1 MLLSTAV
8 EQVAMECDLEK
19 STVDQYKRAVRR
31 FSAWLGNPATSDDL
45 AVSKLNGFIHE
56 IQQRTSGT
64 TARNYRVSITRI
76 WNYLVET
83 EDLPSYDVRRL
94 RRPKLSPRPVSAWS
108 TAQFA
113 TLLKAA
119 SSMPGRLRCGVPV
132 NDFLTAWL
140 WIAFDTGIRP
150 SDIRLLTWASVDFNA
165 SLITI
170 VQHKTGNSHSGML
183 SPECLAAINKINLGH
198 PHVFPLTKG
207 GVRRLELNL
216 YREAAKLGFSRLP
229 GQGLGTLRKTHATEI
244 YNSDGLNAA
253 AESLGHVGG
262 TRTARASYV
271 DQRAVKQGRLPR
283 RPDAA

>member
-1 MLLSTAV
+1 MLLSQAV
-8 EQVAMECDLEK
+8 ESVAMECDLER
-19 STVDQYKRAVRR
+19 STINQYKRAVSR
-31 FSAWLGNPATSDDL
+31 FSAWLDHPATSEDL
-45 AVSKLNGFIHE
+45 AVPKLNGFIHD

-76 WNYLVET
+76 WNHLVET
-83 EDLPSYDVRRL
+83 EGLPGYDVRRL
-94 RRPKLSPRPVSAWS
+94 RKPKLLPRPVAAWS
-108 TAQFA
+108 TDQLAL
-113 TLLKAA
+113 LLKAA
-119 SSMPGRLRCGVPV
+119 SGMLGKLRCGIPV
-132 NDFLTAWL
+132 SDFLTAWL

-165 SLITI
+165 SVITL

-183 SPECLAAINKINLGH
+183 SPECLAAISKINFGQT
-198 PHVFPLTKG
+198 HVFPLKKG

-216 YREAAKLGFSRLP
+216 FREAEKLGFTRLK